1 MARPPSFVTSL
12 PGLGRLLKRF
22 RPYLDRQRPLVAGGF
37 AALFAEVALRLL
49 EPWPLKYVIDHVL
62 RDGPAGAGTA
72 VGGGQLLVLAA
83 LAVVVL
89 AGARALTAYLSTV
102 SFALAGQRVLTE
114 VRGDLFRHLQRLPL
128 EFHSRARG
136 GDLTLRVIGDV
147 GMVRDVVVTAALPLL
162 GNVLI
167 LLGMIAVMFWMNAQ
181 LAFLGAAVLP
191 FFWLRTVRLS
201 RSIREVSREQRRREG
216 AMAATAAEA
225 LGGIRVVQALS
236 LEHVFN
242 EAFTAQNRRSLRD
255 GAKSKRLEAGL
266 ERSVD
271 VLTAIATALVLW
283 YGATLVLAGTLTPG
297 DLIVFLAYLKNAFK
311 PIRDFAKY
319 TARLSKAA
327 AAGERILELLDEP
340 PSITDR
346 PGAVSVARMHGAIRF
361 EDVRFSYADGTAV
374 LRALDFEIAAGEM
387 VALVGRSGIGKSTIA
402 GLLLRLH
409 EPQQGRILVDGHDVR
424 DCTLQ
429 SLRGRIAAV
438 LQDSTLFAVS
448 VYDNI
453 AYGAPGCSAADVETA
468 ARLVNAHDF
477 IRALPAGYQTVL
489 GERGVTL
496 SSGQRQRIALARAAI
511 RHADIVLLDEPTTGL
526 DEANERAVVAGIE
539 QLARTATTLLI
550 THDLPLA
557 ARADRIL
564 LLEHG
569 RIVETGTHEELL
581 AAHGAY
587 AALYRLQGGARPAR
601 VCGLEAHAVSA

>member
-1 MARPPSFVTSL
+1 MARPPSLVTSL

-22 RPYLDRQRPLVAGGF
+22 RPYLRRQQALVAGGF

-49 EPWPLKYVIDHVL
+49 EPWPLKYVIDHL
-62 RDGPAGAGTA
+62 LGGSTAAAGPGL
-72 VGGGQLLVLAA
+72 GGEQLLVAAA

-89 AGARALTAYLSTV
+89 AGARALTAYMSTV
-102 SFALAGQRVLTE
+102 GFALAGQRVLTE
-114 VRGDLFRHLQRLPL
+114 VRGDLFRHLQRLSL
-128 EFHSRARG
+128 DFHNRARG

-181 LAFLGAAVLP
+181 LALLGIAVLP
-191 FFWLRTVRLS
+191 LFWLRTVRLG
-201 RSIREVSREQRRREG
+201 RRIREVSREQRKREG

-225 LGGIRVVQALS
+225 LGGIRVVQAMS
-236 LEHVFN
+236 LEPVFD

-271 VLTAIATALVLW
+271 VLTAVATALVLW
-283 YGATLVLAGTLTPG
+283 YGATLVLAGTLTAG

-340 PSITDR
+340 VAITDR
-346 PGAVSVARMHGAIRF
+346 PGAVSVARIRGAIRF
-361 EDVRFSYADGTAV
+361 EDVSFSYADGTPV
-374 LRALDFEIAAGEM
+374 LRAIDLDIAPGEM

-409 EPQQGRILVDGHDVR
+409 EPQHGRILVDDRDVR
-424 DCTLQ
+424 DYTLH
-429 SLRGRIAAV
+429 SLRGRIATV
-438 LQDSTLFAVS
+438 LQDSTLFAAS

-453 AYGAPGCSAADVETA
+453 AYGAPGCTAADVDAA

-477 IRALPAGYQTVL
+477 ITALPAGYGTVL

-496 SSGQRQRIALARAAI
+496 SSGQRQRIALARAAV
-511 RHADIVLLDEPTTGL
+511 RHADIVLLDEPATGL
-526 DEANERAVVAGIE
+526 DEANERAVTAGIE

-564 LLEHG
+564 FLEDG
-569 RIVETGTHEELL
+569 RITETGTHDELL
-581 AAHGAY
+581 AARGAY
-587 AALYRLQGGARPAR
+587 ADLYRLQGSIRPAR
-601 VCGLEAHAVSA
+601 VRGLEAHAVSA